1 MTVKEWLENTQ
12 FDDILVLSNYGYDTA
27 FVGVTTDGHAVY
39 DYDKMVEWLMK
50 KEGWSYEDSVEW
62 IEYNTIRSLPYFEGK
77 VPIIMYPCDEEITD
91 SED

>member
-1 MTVKEWLENTQ
+1 MTVKEWLEDTQ
-12 FDDILVLSNYGYDTA
+12 FEDILILRNYGYDTA
-27 FVGVTTDGHAVY
+27 FVGVTTDGYAVY
-39 DYDKMVEWLMK
+39 DYNKMVEWLMK

-77 VPIIMYPCDEEITD
+77 APIIIYPCDEEITD